1 MMNKYVSTLL
11 YYLGALGIL
20 GGFILSIIS
29 YIRICTTE
37 CGGAHNYTLCGV
49 SFECFGLI
57 FFPVLGALH
66 YYSRGNRLASFTA
79 ALLVAAAAGSEIDF
93 ILLQKYEIKSYC
105 PVCLAIAG
113 CIGLIGLTYLIG
125 YLIDLKRFLRE
136 NRRSDIMKSIQ
147 KAFLTLSFMLFGF
160 IFAFV
165 GVVKTNPL
173 EAAEEAIKEKIAL
186 GNLSSLVEVY
196 FFSDW
201 QCPACRTVEPTMDKI
216 APKIMEKARLV
227 FVDTIVHTETLN
239 FIPYNLSFLINNKAN
254 YLPLRAA
261 LTEISKTNGNPTDE
275 QVEKAIAP
283 LGVKYNHINY
293 ADVAVGIKYF
303 KHLVKEHDIEA
314 TPTMV
319 IMNRNN
325 KKSKKLMGS
334 EINETNV
341 MQAIDEMQK

>member
-1 MMNKYVSTLL
+1 MNKYVSTLL

-29 YIRICTTE
+29 YIRICTLQ
-37 CGGAHNYTLCGV
+37 CGGVHSYTLYGL
-49 SFECFGLI
+49 SFELFGLI
-57 FFPVLGALH
+57 FFPVLGLLH
-66 YYSRGNRLASFTA
+66 YYSRDIKLVGFTA
-79 ALLVAAAAGSEIDF
+79 ALFVAGAAGAEINF

-113 CIGLIGLTYLIG
+113 CIGFIGLTYLIG
-125 YLIDLKRFLRE
+125 YLIELKGFLRE

-147 KAFLTLSFMLFGF
+147 KAFLTLSFILFGF
-160 IFAFV
+160 IIALV

-186 GNLSSLVEVY
+186 GNLNSPVEVY

-201 QCPACRTVEPTMDKI
+201 KCPACRALEPTIEKI

-227 FVDTIVHTETLN
+227 FVDTIVHAETLN
-239 FIPYNLSFLINNKAN
+239 FIPYNLSFLINDKAN

-261 LTEISKTNGNPTDE
+261 LTEISTTNGNPTDE

-283 LGVKYNHINY
+283 LSAKYTHINY

-319 IMNRNN
+319 IMNRKT

-334 EINETNV
+334 EINEVNV